1 MEDLQTILQNLMQNW
16 VIVWLFV
23 FTYYQ
28 VATKWVPFI
37 LNLRKEEQELL
48 RQQQKQ
54 RDDDFKAS
62 LAKVTTAFEEWIKT
76 FEETINIYW
85 QRQAKLETSIVSL
98 SNKIDLIW
106 KGRMCLLNEK
116 DNLSNRTNIAF
127 MKWRQEFEE
136 TKDEDKKDEQV

>member
-37 LNLRKEEQELL
+37 LSLRKEEQDLL

-62 LAKVTTAFEEWIKT
+62 LSKVTEAFEEWIKT
-76 FEETINIYW
+76 FEETINVYW
-85 QRQAKLETSIVSL
+85 QRQAKLETSIVNL

-106 KGRMCLLNEK
+106 KDRACLLNEK
-116 DNLSNRTNIAF
+116 DNLSNRTNLAF
-127 MKWRQEFEE
+127 MKWKQEIEIE
-136 TKDEDKKDEQV
+136 DKDKKDEQA